1 MAPSVFSSSFS
12 FFLLLSSFS
21 FTSAQNNY
29 HNLYK
34 RAVVVPS
41 PLPTSWS
48 YYGCYT
54 DSVGARSLTGATY
67 GSGTAMTDEAC
78 IAFCTQRGY
87 KFAGTEY
94 SQECYCGSSLAATS
108 TVAPIG
114 DCNMGCS
121 GNATEACGG
130 PNRLTVF
137 SGTDVGGPQTNPGPP
152 GWTSAGCY
160 TDNVGGRTL
169 ATGVGTPG
177 GGAALTVALC
187 TAACAQGNY
196 LHAGVEYG
204 GECYCGNVFSAG
216 GAPTSSGC
224 DMPCNGNSSEFCGGA
239 DRLNVY
245 NANGAAS
252 SSSSSSATPTSSS
265 TGSAPTGWTN
275 LGCYTDSVGART
287 LGTPMFVGS
296 PMTVELCTAACHSS
310 GFILA
315 GLEYAG
321 ECYCDNTLKN
331 GGGPAPDGS
340 TGCNMPCNGNAAEM
354 CGGSNRLNMY
364 SFGAAPSSS
373 VSASATSSSVSAS
386 ATTSTLPSGWKYSGC
401 YVDGTNGRILATQQP
416 DNAALTI
423 ESCISAC
430 VGLGYT
436 VAGMEYSTQCFCDN
450 FMRNGGS
457 LASADTDCGMACG
470 GNSAEKCGG
479 PNRMSVYAN
488 GTLQVYQPPRAQNT
502 SLPGNW
508 KYQGC
513 LLDDAVA
520 RTFPYQIILTNNNT
534 ATNCLTQCST
544 FGYGAG
550 GMEFGDECYC
560 GDATDVTNAGRTLQP
575 ETDCNV
581 ACSGNASY
589 ICGGGSRISYY
600 TWTGTP
606 LNSWNFATGAAA
618 GRYDFLIGGV
628 IIPLI
633 TTPAINGK
641 VTFLEKWGTG
651 PPNSTGA
658 YELDLTEINNFTAA
672 WRPMH
677 VKTDIFCAAGLTL
690 PDKVGRQI
698 NIGGWANDATY
709 GVRLYW
715 PDGSPGVP
723 GVNDWQEN
731 VAEVTL
737 QIGRWYPTAMIMA
750 NGSILVVG
758 GEVGSNGAP
767 IPNLEVLPKP
777 PGGYVL
783 HCDYLQRTDPYNLY
797 PYLAVLPSGGIFIAY
812 YNEARILDESSLGTL
827 RTLPNIPGA
836 VNDFLGGR
844 TYPFEGTAVLM
855 PQHAPYSD
863 PLTIMI
869 CGGSTPGPEIALDNC
884 VSISPEV
891 TNANWTIERMPSKR
905 VIPCM
910 AALPD
915 GTYLIMN
922 GGQQGRA
929 GFGLVTE
936 PNHNAVLYDP
946 SKPINQRMTVMANTT
961 IDRLYHSEAVLL
973 QDGRVLVSGSDP
985 EDVRFVQEYRVE
997 VFLPPYLLS
1006 GATRP
1011 TFSITNT
1018 DWSYGQTVSFTTNA
1032 SGTVRV
1038 SLMAAVSSTH
1048 GNSMGQRTIF
1058 PAVSCSGGSCTVTAP
1073 PNAHVVATWVRIGG
1087 DPAALGNWPNFP
1099 DFNVPGI

>member
-1 MAPSVFSSSFS
+1 M
-12 FFLLLSSFS
+12 
-21 FTSAQNNY
+21 
-29 HNLYK
+29 
-34 RAVVVPS
+34 
-41 PLPTSWS
+41 
-48 YYGCYT
+48 
-54 DSVGARSLTGATY
+54 
-67 GSGTAMTDEAC
+67 
-78 IAFCTQRGY
+78 
-87 KFAGTEY
+87 AGTEY
-94 SQECYCGSSLAATS
+94 SQECYCDNSLASTS

-114 DCNMGCS
+114 DCSMGCS

-137 SGTDVGGPQTNPGPP
+137 KGTAVGGPTTNPGPP

-160 TDNVGGRTL
+160 TDGVGGRTL
-169 ATGVGTPG
+169 ITGVGTPG

-196 LHAGVEYG
+196 LHAGVEYA
-204 GECYCGNVFSAG
+204 GECYCGNVFSNG
-216 GAPTSSGC
+216 GAPATSGC
-224 DMPCNGNSSEFCGGA
+224 NMPCNGNSSEFCGGPN
-239 DRLNVY
+239 RLNVY
-245 NANGAAS
+245 NSLSFSASSS

-265 TGSAPTGWTN
+265 IGSAPTGWTN

-310 GFILA
+310 GFILS
-315 GLEYAG
+315 GVEYAG
-321 ECYCDNTLKN
+321 ECYCDNSLKN
-331 GGGPAPDGS
+331 GGGPAPDGN
-340 TGCNMPCNGNAAEM
+340 TGCNMPCNGNALEM

-364 SFGAAPSSS
+364 SFGAAPSSVS
-373 VSASATSSSVSAS
+373 ASASATSSSASAS
-386 ATTSTLPSGWKYSGC
+386 ATASGLPTGWAYSGC

-423 ESCISAC
+423 ESCINTC

-436 VAGMEYSTQCFCDN
+436 VAGMEYSTQCFCDK
-450 FMRNGGS
+450 FLRNGGT
-457 LASADTDCGMACG
+457 LASSNTECGMACG
-470 GNSAEKCGG
+470 GNSAEICGG

-508 KYQGC
+508 TYQGC
-513 LLDDAVA
+513 LMDDAVA

-560 GDATDVTNAGRTLQP
+560 GDATDITNAGRTLQP
-575 ETDCNV
+575 ESDCNV

-589 ICGGGSRISYY
+589 ICGGGNRISYY
-600 TWTGTP
+600 SWTGTP
-606 LNSWNFATGAAA
+606 LNSWNFATGASA

-633 TTPAINGK
+633 TTPAVNGK

-658 YELDLTEINNFTAA
+658 YELDLTQINNFTAA

-698 NIGGWANDATY
+698 NVGGWANDATY

-715 PDGSPGVP
+715 PDGSPGVA

-731 VAEVTL
+731 VAEVSL
-737 QIGRWYPTAMIMA
+737 QIGRWYPTAMIMS

-758 GEVGSNGAP
+758 GQQGSNGAP

-797 PYLAVLPSGGIFIAY
+797 PFLAVLPSGGIFIAY
-812 YNEARILDESSLGTL
+812 YNEARILDPVSLNTL
-827 RTLPNIPGA
+827 QTLPNIPGA

-844 TYPFEGTAVLM
+844 TYPFEGTAVLL

-863 PLTIMI
+863 PLTVLI
-869 CGGSTPGPEIALDNC
+869 CGGSIPGPEIALDNC
-884 VSISPEV
+884 VSISPDV
-891 TNANWTIERMPSKR
+891 PNANWTIERMPSKR

-910 AALPD
+910 TALPD
-915 GTYLIMN
+915 GTYLILN

-929 GFGLVTE
+929 GFGLATQ
-936 PNHNAVLYDP
+936 PNLNAVLYDP
-946 SKPINQRMTVMANTT
+946 SKPVNQRMTVMANTT
-961 IDRLYHSEAVLL
+961 IARLYHSEAVLL
-973 QDGRVLVSGSDP
+973 QDGRILVSGSDP
-985 EDVRFVQEYRVE
+985 EDVRFPQEYRVE

-1011 TFSITNT
+1011 SFSITNK
-1018 DWSYGQTVSFTTNA
+1018 DWTYGQTVSFSTTA
-1032 SGTVRV
+1032 TGSIRV
-1038 SLMAAVSSTH
+1038 SLLAAVSSTH

-1073 PNAHVVATWVRIGG
+1073 PDNKVSPPGWWMMFVLDGNTPSAAQWVRIGG
-1087 DPAALGNWPNFP
+1087 DPAQIGNWPQFP
-1099 DFNVPGI
+1099 DFNVPGV